1 MKIQGFNDEW
11 IWKAIYDID
20 EICDFLKTNKS
31 TWRYSKRNAQDV
43 SFLGNRLVDELV
55 KVAYDATD
63 ADLTTKMQMASVALI
78 VAAYKID
85 SVNMGFLLTHHDI
98 IEIKRMFLDNDLVDY
113 NLVSYHVRSNEEFL
127 GVKAF
132 RRFMA
137 NDENRHFQLSSG
149 NGPISARIPLLQ
161 DNAVAVQQVF
171 DLNAKLYGSALAW
184 RRIVS
189 DFAQF
194 PAGSVP
200 NCEAAVFVDQ
210 DLANGLLGARIMSAV
225 NGVRKDL
232 KNYPNVV
239 LFQSPGDIHGA
250 GNKKIS
256 AWLCECYE
264 VLKQKY
270 QSSKGVSFDPPE
282 LHELAIQEAEKVIA
296 HLVQQGGLWSTPFI
310 PENDF
315 DLKYAIA
322 TRLTEDES
330 YRLLVE
336 AMLSQT
342 RGVKRYCAVVIQ
354 HLDLGRIR
362 ALLTTDEQRV
372 KVYEYTQLKALLEDI
387 VEPQHKRKCLES
399 DLEL

>member
-1 MKIQGFNDEW
+1 MKIQGFNPDW
-11 IWKAIYDID
+11 IWKAIYDVD
-20 EICDFLKTNKS
+20 EICDFLKLNRS
-31 TWRYSKRNAQDV
+31 TWRDDKCNSKNV
-43 SFLGNRLVDELV
+43 SYGDSSLIRELV
-55 KVAYDATD
+55 QVAYDVTGLD
-63 ADLTTKMQMASVALI
+63 QTTQMQMASVALV

-98 IEIKRMFLDNDLVDY
+98 IEIKRKFIDHDLVDY
-113 NLVSYHVRSNEEFL
+113 NLVSYHVRNDEEFL
-127 GVKAF
+127 GVKQF
-132 RRFMA
+132 KRFMPG
-137 NDENRHFQLSSG
+137 DESRHFQLSSG

-161 DNAVAVQQVF
+161 DNSVSVRQVF
-171 DLNAKLYGSALAW
+171 ELNAKLYGSALAW
-184 RRIVS
+184 RKMVS

-194 PAGSVP
+194 PAGCVP
-200 NCEAAVFVDQ
+200 NCEAAIFVDQ

-225 NGVRKDL
+225 NGVRKDF
-232 KNYPNVV
+232 KNYPTVV
-239 LFQSPGDIHGA
+239 LFQSPGDIQCA

-270 QSSKGVSFDPPE
+270 VSSKGLGFDPPD
-282 LHELAIQEAEKVIA
+282 LHEMAIQEAEKVVA

-354 HLDLGRIR
+354 HLDLDRIR

-372 KVYEYTQLKALLEDI
+372 KVYEYTQLKALLDDVI
-387 VEPQHKRKCLES
+387 EPKHKRICLES